1 MADEGF
7 LDNLKQLDFAGLG
20 GNIAEGVRDE
30 FLGIDDFARFLRYSK
45 EGNFLKALKS
55 LGAGALELGSTAL
68 LAVPGANVAALAAKG
83 GKLGKLAKLPNL
95 LRPLTMEERLVA
107 RGAQGA
113 REFRKAAPIK
123 NIDIGEMIGKQIT
136 LPKRGK
142 FSNMFDEIGYG
153 RGGILGS
160 GVRGLGQYSGLLGA
174 SQGPLAGKG
183 ILGVRAPYLSGKIGA
198 LAGRSGRD
206 MFGDQLSADE
216 VAYTDPYL
224 EAIMAMMQ
232 QNSPYGAY

>member
-30 FLGIDDFARFLRYSK
+30 FLGIDDLARFLRYSK
-45 EGNFLKALKS
+45 EGEFLKALKS
-55 LGAGALELGSTAL
+55 LGAGSLELGSAAL

-95 LRPLTMEERLVA
+95 LRPLTLQERGMA
-107 RGAQGA
+107 
-113 REFRKAAPIK
+113 KAAYS
-123 NIDIGEMIGKQIT
+123 
-136 LPKRGK
+136 RGIPRSFAKGIPELSMGPQLSEIASKKK
-142 FSNMFDEIGYG
+142 FSKMFDEIGYG

-174 SQGPLAGKG
+174 SQGRLAGKG
-183 ILGVRAPYLSGKIGA
+183 ILGVRAPYLSGRIGA
-198 LAGRSGRD
+198 LFGRSGRD

-216 VAYTDPYL
+216 VAQTDPYL

-232 QNSPYGAY
+232 QDSPYGAY